1 MQLLDSNILIYSG
14 EAPFAAKLLP
24 YVTNPTNIISAISI
38 VETLGYHKITPAQVL
53 YFESLFK
60 ILTTFSVDDAVIQR
74 ALKLRQIRKMSL
86 GDALIAA
93 TALVHGVELITRNTT
108 DFEGISGLTVI
119 NPIP

>member
-14 EAPFAAKLLP
+14 EAPFSVQLLS
-24 YVTNPTNIISAISI
+24 YVTDNSNLVSAISI
-38 VETLGYHKITPAQVL
+38 VETLGYQKITPAQVL

-60 ILTTFSVDDAVIQR
+60 ILRIVPVDDAVIQR
-74 ALKLRQIRKMSL
+74 AMQLRQIKKMSL

-93 TALVHGVELITRNTT
+93 TAQVHGVELVTRNTT